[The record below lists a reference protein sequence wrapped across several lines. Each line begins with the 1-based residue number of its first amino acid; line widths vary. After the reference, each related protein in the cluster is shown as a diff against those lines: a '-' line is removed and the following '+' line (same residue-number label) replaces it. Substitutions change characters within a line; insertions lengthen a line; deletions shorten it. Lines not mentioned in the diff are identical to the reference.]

1 MVNYCL
7 GKTND
12 RGTEAQRHREEAPW
26 TTFRAKP
33 SSAFRLWL
41 GCDKLKLELKI
52 ESSFDEAQ
60 GVCYSLSRISLAGL
74 PPGAQEFQQASVAVK
89 TIALGSDRAA
99 KIMAVRASVARLAEI
114 DPDWA
119 HVNVV
124 ARRVEINAPA
134 MPLTDWQLM
143 EGARERALAVRDS
156 LRSRR
161 LEADIYVGLEGGF
174 HSISIGGEWHTFLR
188 GWAYATDGERG
199 AFGAA
204 PSISVPANIVKS
216 VVEGRRELS
225 VVIDEV
231 AGGRD
236 IRSKQGAWGVLSR
249 DMVTRSMSFELALIA
264 AFAPFYNPKF
274 YS

>member
-1 MVNYCL
+1 
-7 GKTND
+7 
-12 RGTEAQRHREEAPW
+12 
-26 TTFRAKP
+26 
-33 SSAFRLWL
+33 
-41 GCDKLKLELKI
+41 
-52 ESSFDEAQ
+52 
-60 GVCYSLSRISLAGL
+60 
-74 PPGAQEFQQASVAVK
+74 VAVK

-99 KIMAVRASVARLAEI
+99 KIMAVRASIVRIAAI
-114 DPDWA
+114 DADWTNA
-119 HVNVV
+119 NVV
-124 ARRVEINAPA
+124 ARRVETNAPA

-156 LRSRR
+156 LHSRR

-174 HSISIGGEWHTFLR
+174 HSISVGGEWHTFLR
-188 GWAYATDGERG
+188 GWAYATDGEKS

-204 PSISVPANIVKS
+204 PSISVPQEIVKS
-216 VVEGRRELS
+216 VVQGRRELGM
-225 VVIDEV
+225 VIDEV

-249 DMVTRSMSFELALIA
+249 DLVTRSLSFELALIA